1 MILTHLQLCF
11 TLESM
16 KYETLT
22 QKKEK
27 IDSFRPL
34 PKELVK
40 NLTEWFRVE
49 LTYTSNALE
58 GNTLTSLETALFLE
72 KGITIGG
79 RSLQEHL
86 EATNHAKAFDWIM
99 NFVKHDPSQIT
110 EKDIVH
116 IHDIILKGIDDENA
130 GHYRSTAVRIGGS
143 RTTLPN
149 PLKVPD
155 LMAKFVEELNAMQ
168 IHPACLDEAPGRRR
182 VELAALAHYHL
193 VTIHP
198 FVDGNARTARL
209 LMNLILLM
217 HGYPP
222 AVIAPEERLA
232 YLRALEKAQTG
243 GSMDDYMHLIMK
255 AVDHSLD
262 IYLNALDIE
271 ST

>member
-1 MILTHLQLCF
+1 MILTHLHLYS
-11 TLESM
+11 TLVPM

-58 GNTLTSLETALFLE
+58 GNTLTSLETALVIE
-72 KGITIGG
+72 KGIAIGG

-86 EATNHAKAFDWIM
+86 EATNHAKAFDWIV
-99 NFVKHDPSQIT
+99 NFVNHDPLQIT

-116 IHDIILKGIDDENA
+116 IHEMLARNIRDGDVGRYREAKINVA
-130 GHYRSTAVRIGGS
+130 GVPGLH
-143 RTTLPN
+143 
-149 PLKVPD
+149 KVSD
-155 LMAKFVEELNAMQ
+155 LMIHFVEALNRNRLRL
-168 IHPACLDEAPGRRR
+168 HPIEK
-182 VELAALAHYHL
+182 AAFAYYTLM
-193 VTIHP
+193 TIHP
-198 FVDGNARTARL
+198 FSAENDRTARL
-209 LMNLILLM
+209 LMNLVLLRY
-217 HGYPP
+217 GYPV
-222 AVIAPEERLA
+222 AVIASKD
-232 YLRALEKAQTG
+232 YLNVWEKAPTTE
-243 GSMDDYMHLIMK
+243 SMQGYMNLIMK